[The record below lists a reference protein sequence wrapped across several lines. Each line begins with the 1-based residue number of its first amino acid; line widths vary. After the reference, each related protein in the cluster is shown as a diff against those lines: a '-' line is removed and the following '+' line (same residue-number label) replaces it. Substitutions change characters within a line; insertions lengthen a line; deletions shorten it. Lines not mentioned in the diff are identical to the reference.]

1 MTDCFFKSV
10 FGAWVR
16 YLVNHAS
23 LLLAL
28 GSNVDSN
35 LRSYVELVVVVDHVR
50 EVFILVKKIT
60 YCQKFSDFLGEYPAG
75 IYKWST
81 DVFRSILRVIE
92 PGSLKFKKKKIPRKC
107 YCFRKSNTSEI
118 KLYLD
123 TVKLIQLSLRVTV
136 ASFYGRISVLPA
148 RLFVNHPFCSKPGCS
163 AAGKWKQKWPW
174 ANYVTLLTV
183 HSVKSVRLTH
193 KNCI

>member
-50 EVFILVKKIT
+50 EVFILVKKSRSARNSQI
-60 YCQKFSDFLGEYPAG
+60 FSE
-75 IYKWST
+75 
-81 DVFRSILRVIE
+81 
-92 PGSLKFKKKKIPRKC
+92 
-107 YCFRKSNTSEI
+107 N
-118 KLYLD
+118 
-123 TVKLIQLSLRVTV
+123 IQL
-136 ASFYGRISVLPA
+136 AFISGQRTCLG
-148 RLFVNHPFCSKPGCS
+148 PFSE
-163 AAGKWKQKWPW
+163 
-174 ANYVTLLTV
+174 LLSQA
-183 HSVKSVRLTH
+183 H
-193 KNCI
+193 